1 MILGYDEY
9 RGHTQMQDQALL
21 QLEQLTIN
29 DMKYFVEYAAQ
40 YEELAA
46 KTGRIY
52 LQPEISEKFFRK
64 LPPPFGSK
72 MIELWNQAYPN
83 QTVGIAPIKKF
94 VFDVLQQLCQQNKI
108 NRQIKNFS
116 FCKNIDV

>member
-29 DMKYFVEYAAQ
+29 DMKDFAEYAVQ

-52 LQPEISEKFFRK
+52 LQP
-64 LPPPFGSK
+64 
-72 MIELWNQAYPN
+72 
-83 QTVGIAPIKKF
+83 
-94 VFDVLQQLCQQNKI
+94 
-108 NRQIKNFS
+108 
-116 FCKNIDV
+116 

>member
-29 DMKYFVEYAAQ
+29 DMKDFAEYATQ

-72 MIELWNQAYPN
+72 MIELWN
-83 QTVGIAPIKKF
+83 
-94 VFDVLQQLCQQNKI
+94 
-108 NRQIKNFS
+108 
-116 FCKNIDV
+116 